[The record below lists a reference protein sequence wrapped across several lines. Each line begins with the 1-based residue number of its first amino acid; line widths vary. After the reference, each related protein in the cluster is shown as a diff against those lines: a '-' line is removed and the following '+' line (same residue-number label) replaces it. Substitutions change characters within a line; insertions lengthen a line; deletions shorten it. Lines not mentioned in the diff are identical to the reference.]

1 VLRAEAA
8 RPERA
13 DKPPTEGRPR
23 AAEGWSVLT
32 ALYNSS
38 DRVPKRRTL
47 RLFFDERT
55 GRLRAPWRLLLQYLT
70 YTVAISL
77 FVDLLAAALL
87 VAGPVSSGG
96 LDTSVL
102 AGSPL
107 LPLISGVAGLGGA
120 LLSVW
125 LAGRFLDRR
134 AFAEYGLHL
143 SRGWWLDLFF
153 GMALGALLMTAVFVV
168 ELGLGWVTVT
178 GVFESGLPGTPF
190 GPAVLVPA
198 VLFLCV
204 GFYEELVSRG
214 YQLRNAA
221 EGLNLPG
228 VGPRGAVLLAWA
240 LSSAFFGYL
249 HSANPNA
256 TPLSTIIVALAGLM
270 LGFGYVLTG
279 ELAIPI
285 GLHVTWNFFQG
296 AVFGFPVSGL
306 NIAGATFLSIDQGG
320 PALWTGGP
328 FGPEGGLLA
337 PAAMAV
343 GILLTALWVRLRR
356 GEVAVHA
363 PLAQSPKPDRPAGGS
378 A

>member
-1 VLRAEAA
+1 
-8 RPERA
+8 
-13 DKPPTEGRPR
+13 
-23 AAEGWSVLT
+23 
-32 ALYNSS
+32 
-38 DRVPKRRTL
+38 L
-47 RLFFDERT
+47 RLFFDEQS

-70 YTVAISL
+70 HTVAISL
-77 FVDLLAAALL
+77 FVNLLAAALL
-87 VAGPVSSGG
+87 VARPGTSGG

-107 LPLISGVAGLGGA
+107 LPLVGGVAGLGGA
-120 LLSVW
+120 VLSVW

-134 AFAEYGLHL
+134 PFAEFGLHL
-143 SRGWWLDLFF
+143 SWGWWLDLLF
-153 GMALGALLMTAVFVV
+153 GMALGALLMTAIFVV
-168 ELGLGWVTVT
+168 QLGLGWVTVT
-178 GVFESGLPGTPF
+178 GAFESSVPGAPF
-190 GPAVLVPA
+190 WLAVLVPA
-198 VLFLCV
+198 ALFLCV

-228 VGPRGAVLLAWA
+228 IGPRGAILLAWV

-249 HSANPNA
+249 HASNPSA
-256 TPLSTIIVALAGLM
+256 TPLSTFNVALAGLM

-306 NIAGATFLSIDQGG
+306 SVAGATFLSTERGG

-337 PAAMAV
+337 PAAMAA

-356 GEVAVHA
+356 GRMVVHS
-363 PLAQSPKPDRPAGGS
+363 PIAQGPKPDRPEGGS

>member
-1 VLRAEAA
+1 
-8 RPERA
+8 
-13 DKPPTEGRPR
+13 
-23 AAEGWSVLT
+23 VLT

-38 DRVPKRRTL
+38 DRFLKRRTL
-47 RLFFDERT
+47 RLFFDEES

-70 YTVAISL
+70 YTVALSL
-77 FVDLLAAALL
+77 FVNLLAAALL
-87 VAGPVSSGG
+87 VARPGSSGG
-96 LDTSVL
+96 LDDPSVP

-107 LPLISGVAGLGGA
+107 LPLVGGVAGLGA
-120 LLSVW
+120 AVLSVW

-134 AFAEYGLHL
+134 PFAEFGFHL
-143 SRGWWLDLFF
+143 SGGWWLDFLF
-153 GMALGALLMTAVFVV
+153 GMALGALLMTAIFVM

-178 GVFESGLPGTPF
+178 GAFEPGVPGVSF
-190 GPAVLVPA
+190 WLGVLVPA
-198 VLFLCV
+198 AFFLCV
-204 GFYEELVSRG
+204 GFNEELVSRG

-228 VGPRGAVLLAWA
+228 VGPRGAVLLAWV
-240 LSSAFFGYL
+240 LSSALFGYL
-249 HSANPNA
+249 HADNPNA
-256 TPLSTIIVALAGLM
+256 TLLSTANVLLAGMM

-296 AVFGFPVSGL
+296 TVFGFPVSGL
-306 NIAGATFLSIDQGG
+306 SFPGATFLRTDQSG

-337 PAAMAV
+337 PGAMAV

-356 GEVAVHA
+356 GRIAIYS
-363 PLAQSPKPDRPAGGS
+363 PIAQGPKPDRPAGES

>member
-1 VLRAEAA
+1 M
-8 RPERA
+8 
-13 DKPPTEGRPR
+13 
-23 AAEGWSVLT
+23 
-32 ALYNSS
+32 
-38 DRVPKRRTL
+38 

-87 VAGPVSSGG
+87 VAGPGSSGG

-107 LPLISGVAGLGGA
+107 LPLVSGVAGLGGA

-153 GMALGALLMTAVFVV
+153 GMVLGALLMTTVFVV

-190 GPAVLVPA
+190 GPALLVPA

-256 TPLSTIIVALAGLM
+256 TPLSTINVALAGLM

-306 NIAGATFLSIDQGG
+306 NIVGATFLSIDQGG

-363 PLAQSPKPDRPAGGS
+363 PIAQSPKPDRPAGGS

>member
-1 VLRAEAA
+1 M
-8 RPERA
+8 
-13 DKPPTEGRPR
+13 
-23 AAEGWSVLT
+23 
-32 ALYNSS
+32 
-38 DRVPKRRTL
+38 
-47 RLFFDERT
+47 RLFFDERA
-55 GRLRAPWRLLLQYLT
+55 GRLRAPWRLLLQYLI

-77 FVDLLAAALL
+77 FVDLLATALL
-87 VAGPVSSGG
+87 VAGPGSSGG

-168 ELGLGWVTVT
+168 ELGLEWVTVT

-190 GPAVLVPA
+190 GPALLVPA